1 MPEVVTGSVFGN
13 ECDFDL
19 GNLETI
25 AAEFIEREF
34 GKSEISPWNAP
45 ACYASWHDSE
55 FFRIDGE
62 LVVYVT
68 GFTPALVALINVCR
82 KVGMSK
88 LTLMHFDRNSGE
100 YVPQNVA
107 W

>member
-1 MPEVVTGSVFGN
+1 MNKITVALCESRHPMPEVVTGSVFGN

-19 GNLETI
+19 GNLEVI

-34 GKSEISPWNAP
+34 GK
-45 ACYASWHDSE
+45 
-55 FFRIDGE
+55 IDGE